1 MITIKNRGE
10 ELTPAELKEIYD
22 NLFISEHAR
31 ERLQERVPVNIK
43 QLFESPLVAYFN
55 TDGSV
60 NVALDEYNYLVVQY
74 CEHFKN
80 WKAVTW
86 KEKSWNSKTV
96 FDKQRMAK
104 AGYGRK
110 VKNEDKIC
118 VPNA

>member
-10 ELTPAELKEIYD
+10 ELTSAELQEIYN

-31 ERLQERVPVNIK
+31 ERLRERVPVNIK

-80 WKAVTW
+80 WKVVTW

-118 VPNA
+118 VSKA

>member
-10 ELTPAELKEIYD
+10 ELTSAELKEIY
-22 NLFISEHAR
+22 NSLFISKHAR
-31 ERLQERVPVNIK
+31 ERLRERVPVYIK

-55 TDGSV
+55 TDGTV

-74 CEHFKN
+74 CEHFQN
-80 WKAVTW
+80 WKVVTW

-118 VPNA
+118 VSKA